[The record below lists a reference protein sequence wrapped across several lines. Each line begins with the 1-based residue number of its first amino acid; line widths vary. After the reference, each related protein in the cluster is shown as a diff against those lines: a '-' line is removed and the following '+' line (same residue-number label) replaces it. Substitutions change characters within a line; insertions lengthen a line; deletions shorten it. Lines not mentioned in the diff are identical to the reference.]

1 MRRYRKLR
9 VSWVDTV
16 SHVCLG
22 RNYRRLIGGRSD
34 SLRAVKPVESP
45 NSPLCIVPWPCG
57 DFLANLPATSPR
69 CVMPSKGEQGALS
82 ALSPAPIVQREILR
96 GYVGTW
102 MTGRGAIN
110 WRNVRRQKNSRI
122 QLVSVF
128 LCRGTDAVS
137 SVPTAAFGAHYSVT
151 RSRLTVCGA
160 ALRGPRQKLLRV
172 LPCSSFLLPF
182 PSLDF
187 ASSCVS
193 LEFQLDDIRKISCH
207 CSKFFSTDNR
217 DSIQIL

>member
-1 MRRYRKLR
+1 MAGISSLIYLLPRLDASCR
-9 VSWVDTV
+9 V
-16 SHVCLG
+16 
-22 RNYRRLIGGRSD
+22 
-34 SLRAVKPVESP
+34 A
-45 NSPLCIVPWPCG
+45 
-57 DFLANLPATSPR
+57 
-69 CVMPSKGEQGALS
+69 SKGEQGALS

>member
-1 MRRYRKLR
+1 M
-9 VSWVDTV
+9 
-16 SHVCLG
+16 
-22 RNYRRLIGGRSD
+22 
-34 SLRAVKPVESP
+34 A
-45 NSPLCIVPWPCG
+45 
-57 DFLANLPATSPR
+57 
-69 CVMPSKGEQGALS
+69 SKGEQGALS

-151 RSRLTVCGA
+151 RSPLDRLRRGLARSATKTVCGSFH
-160 ALRGPRQKLLRV
+160 ALP
-172 LPCSSFLLPF
+172 SFSPSPPF
-182 PSLDF
+182 HF

-207 CSKFFSTDNR
+207 CSKFSTDGR
-217 DSIQIL
+217 DSIHKFFKFPAKFSVMVGIIATMNRCKQRIII